1 MKRVRWRKR
10 LVAVICAMMCLLGL
24 SVQSFATIK
33 NVSYASASA
42 EMKRYY
48 PLLEG
53 SSDTCVLNVSFE
65 NSSVLNL
72 DEAKTAWKM
81 VMGEWL
87 NDPEYTVLFA
97 MQTSPVT
104 VYACKTSNFSGWSG
118 SGSSRSANFSGDFYE
133 FCFYTSRDT
142 GGIFPLNRF
151 VHSSN
156 GGQVSSFVSPN
167 TVWYKSA
174 VALASR
180 SDCPGAVGIYQDINT
195 IVVRDDIRA
204 DEPEPPSSS
213 SEPGDPLPPL
223 PSEPDE
229 PWTPAGPPDFGEVD
243 SEYLPYDSSV
253 FESLM
258 WYLRDVIGSA
268 GRVILLIVFLLTVVP
283 LIRAAL
289 KHALGKNDDHGG
301 GLI

>member
-65 NSSVLNL
+65 NSSVSNL

-87 NDPEYTVLFA
+87 NDPEYTVLFT
-97 MQTSPVT
+97 MQTSPIS
-104 VYACKTSNFSGWSG
+104 VYACKTSNFLGFLRSSSGIY
-118 SGSSRSANFSGDFYE
+118 SANFGADFYH
-133 FCFYTSRDT
+133 FSFHTSRDY
-142 GGIFPLNRF
+142 GGEFPLYSFRHYPDGYAVGNF
-151 VHSSN
+151 VSSN
-156 GGQVSSFVSPN
+156 A
-167 TVWYKSA
+167 VWYKSA
-174 VALASR
+174 SALASR
-180 SDCPGAVGIYQDINT
+180 SDCPGAVQIYSDINT
-195 IVVRDDIRA
+195 IVVNDDIQTQ
-204 DEPEPPSSS
+204 EPDPPSSS
-213 SEPGDPLPPL
+213 SEPDPLPPL

-229 PWTPAGPPDFGEVD
+229 PWTPAGPPDFGDVD

>member
-10 LVAVICAMMCLLGL
+10 LLAAMCAMMCLLGL
-24 SVQSFATIK
+24 SVQAFASIR
-33 NVSYASASA
+33 NVSYADAAA
-42 EMKRYY
+42 ELKRYF

-53 SSDTCVLNVSFE
+53 TTDTCVLNVSFE
-65 NSSVLNL
+65 NSSVANL
-72 DEAKTAWKM
+72 EEAKEAWKM

-133 FCFYTSRDT
+133 FSFYTSRDT

-180 SDCPGAVGIYQDINT
+180 SDCPGAVGIYQD
-195 IVVRDDIRA
+195 R
-204 DEPEPPSSS
+204 
-213 SEPGDPLPPL
+213 
-223 PSEPDE
+223 
-229 PWTPAGPPDFGEVD
+229 
-243 SEYLPYDSSV
+243 
-253 FESLM
+253 
-258 WYLRDVIGSA
+258 
-268 GRVILLIVFLLTVVP
+268 
-283 LIRAAL
+283 RAAPASRAIRSPRC
-289 KHALGKNDDHGG
+289 HQSRTSHGHQRG
-301 GLI
+301 RRTSGRSTRSICHTTARYLNLSCGTSAM

>member
-10 LVAVICAMMCLLGL
+10 LLAAMCAMMCLLGL
-24 SVQSFATIK
+24 SVQAFASIR
-33 NVSYASASA
+33 NVSYADAAA
-42 EMKRYY
+42 ELKRYF

-53 SSDTCVLNVSFE
+53 TTDTCVLNVSFE
-65 NSSVLNL
+65 NSSVANL
-72 DEAKTAWKM
+72 EEAKEAWKM

-133 FCFYTSRDT
+133 FSFYTSRDT

-174 VALASR
+174 AALASR

-195 IVVRDDIRA
+195 IVVRDDIQTQ
-204 DEPEPPSSS
+204 EPDPPSSS
-213 SEPGDPLPPL
+213 SEPDPIPPL

>member
-10 LVAVICAMMCLLGL
+10 LLAVICAMMCLLGL
-24 SVQSFATIK
+24 SVQSFA
-33 NVSYASASA
+33 NANSFSYVT
-42 EMKRYY
+42 Y
-48 PLLEG
+48 
-53 SSDTCVLNVSFE
+53 SSSGISSLS
-65 NSSVLNL
+65 NSSFSSGTLTIDVVFEGAPG
-72 DEAKTAWKM
+72 DSQQARDAWHT
-81 VMGEWL
+81 VMGDWL
-87 NDPEYTVLFA
+87 HDDNYSVFFEFSRSYFY
-97 MQTSPVT
+97 
-104 VYACKTSNFSGWSG
+104 VYAFPRDSVVFGATYFYSRFGYRFYFQSLNGKVIIREFKSSNDDVQIPVH
-118 SGSSRSANFSGDFYE
+118 SGSSKFLYKNIVPVISDSSFSGTGYKVLSDV
-133 FCFYTSRDT
+133 DT
-142 GGIFPLNRF
+142 LVI
-151 VHSSN
+151 
-156 GGQVSSFVSPN
+156 Q
-167 TVWYKSA
+167 
-174 VALASR
+174 
-180 SDCPGAVGIYQDINT
+180 
-195 IVVRDDIRA
+195 DDITP